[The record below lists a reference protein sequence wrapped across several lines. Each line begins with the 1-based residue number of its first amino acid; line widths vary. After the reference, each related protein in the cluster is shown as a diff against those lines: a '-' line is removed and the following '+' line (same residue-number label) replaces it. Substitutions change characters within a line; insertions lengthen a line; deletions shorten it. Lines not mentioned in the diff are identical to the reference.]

1 MCIIITLFFSVC
13 IVVILATLWTQW
25 KIKGND
31 KMTLKQFLEVVK
43 VHSKCYRSHSIP
55 FSLFSMQ
62 SEYGVE
68 PTMVVLGVKMIY
80 VPIMPGH
87 RKRLYTSDVR

>member
-1 MCIIITLFFSVC
+1 MYIIIILFFSVC
-13 IVVILATLWTQW
+13 TVVILCSYTLWTQW

-43 VHSKCYRSHSIP
+43 VHSKCYRPHSIP
-55 FSLFSMQ
+55 FSLFSVQ

-80 VPIMPGH
+80 APIMPGH
-87 RKRLYTSDVR
+87 RKRLPQT